1 MPQEEK
7 DLLTYKF
14 FCFEGEPYLC
24 YVTIKNGAIWENYYD
39 MDFKPLDIH
48 RKYPLSPKPLVKPK
62 SFEKMIEVARKLSQG
77 LTHIRLDLYE
87 VNGQVYFSEYT
98 FYDWGGLFPFTPD
111 WETKLGNLIQI
122 KKS

>member
-24 YVTIKNGAIWENYYD
+24 YVTIKNDAIWENYYD

-62 SFEKMIEVARKLSQG
+62 SFEKMIEVARKIISRTDTYSFG
-77 LTHIRLDLYE
+77 L
-87 VNGQVYFSEYT
+87 V
-98 FYDWGGLFPFTPD
+98 
-111 WETKLGNLIQI
+111 
-122 KKS
+122 